1 MQSRSSSDKRSP
13 ECQRIEKG
21 QSTSPKTLTNT
32 QRTPGIEYFDVFN
45 NFASKSNLQQAFK
58 SYFIF
63 QLNFVG
69 RGRKIHRTPLPNP
82 RSKLEKSMINFD
94 KSM

>member
-45 NFASKSNLQQAFK
+45 NFSSMSKLQQAFK
-58 SYFIF
+58 SWSYFSLILLAEGEKYIELLC
-63 QLNFVG
+63 Q
-69 RGRKIHRTPLPNP
+69 IHVAN
-82 RSKLEKSMINFD
+82 
-94 KSM
+94 